1 MDLLSIFRAIW
12 RHKIAA
18 IPVILL
24 TALGALY
31 VLAVKPPVYDA
42 SSSLLLVTP
51 PPPPTEA
58 QIAADPKLAKVNAN
72 NPYNTLGDLWT
83 ADAVVST
90 VASNWPQAQVGLS
103 ADPDNP
109 PIIQIT
115 GSGSTPQAAIW
126 TAETVTQAAVNDLYQ
141 MQKSQGV
148 LDHYMLTATELVQ
161 PHANLSVG
169 GKLRSLIAVL
179 GIGLILLFVV
189 ISAAQAMERLPMN
202 GLIRPG
208 RPAWAMPRK
217 TAGPDGDAAW
227 ALGSGVPGSGARG
240 DDATGATPGTAPARS
255 GRQTPGDYAGLRA
268 RARFCPAPAA
278 RGGSAHWH
286 RRIQRWRNRRG
297 EPWRLPSLRRATV
310 TTGRSSSR
318 CTSPCF
324 SIPGS
329 L

>member
-1 MDLLSIFRAIW
+1 MDLLSILQAIW
-12 RHKIAA
+12 RHKFAA
-18 IPVILL
+18 IPVILF

-42 SSSLLLVTP
+42 SSSLLLVNP

-72 NPYNTLGDLWT
+72 NPYDTLGDLWT
-83 ADAVVST
+83 ADAVVSS
-90 VASNWPQAQVGLS
+90 VASDWPQAQVGLS
-103 ADPDNP
+103 ANPDNP

-115 GSGSTPQAAIW
+115 GSGSTPQAAVQA
-126 TAETVTQAAVNDLYQ
+126 AETVTHAAATDLYL

-148 LDHYMLTATELVQ
+148 LNHYMLKAVELVQ
-161 PHANLSVG
+161 PQAKLSVG

-189 ISAAQAMERLPMN
+189 ISAAQAMERLRMD
-202 GLIRPG
+202 GSIRPG
-208 RPAWAMPRK
+208 RPAWARLRK
-217 TAGPDGDAAW
+217 TAAPDGDAAW
-227 ALGSGVPGSGARG
+227 ALGSGVPGSGAWG

-268 RARFCPAPAA
+268 RARFCPAPALVA
-278 RGGSAHWH
+278 AHWR

-297 EPWRLPSLRRATV
+297 EPWRLPSSRRATV

-324 SIPGS
+324 PIPGS

>member
-1 MDLLSIFRAIW
+1 MDLFSIFQAIW

-31 VLAVKPPVYDA
+31 VLAMKPPVYDA
-42 SSSLLLVTP
+42 SSSLLLVSP

-72 NPYNTLGDLWT
+72 NPYDTLGALWT

-115 GSGSTPQAAIW
+115 GSGSTPQAAIQ
-126 TAETVTQAAVNDLYQ
+126 TAETVTYATVTDLYQ

-148 LDHYMLTATELVQ
+148 LDHYMLTATELTQ
-161 PHANLSVG
+161 PQAKLSVG

-189 ISAAQAMERLPMN
+189 ISAAQAMERRRMD
-202 GLIRPG
+202 GSIRPG
-208 RPAWAMPRK
+208 RPAWARLRK
-217 TAGPDGDAAW
+217 APAPDGDAAW
-227 ALGSGVPGSGARG
+227 ALGSGAAGSGAWG
-240 DDATGATPGTAPARS
+240 DDAAGATPGTAPARS
-255 GRQTPGDYAGLRA
+255 GRRTPGDYGGLRA
-268 RARFCPAPAA
+268 PAGSWPAPALA
-278 RGGSAHWH
+278 AAHWH
-286 RRIQRWRNRRG
+286 PGPGNGVLAGVNHGACRHHA
-297 EPWRLPSLRRATV
+297 ELP
-310 TTGRSSSR
+310 
-318 CTSPCF
+318 
-324 SIPGS
+324 
-329 L
+329 